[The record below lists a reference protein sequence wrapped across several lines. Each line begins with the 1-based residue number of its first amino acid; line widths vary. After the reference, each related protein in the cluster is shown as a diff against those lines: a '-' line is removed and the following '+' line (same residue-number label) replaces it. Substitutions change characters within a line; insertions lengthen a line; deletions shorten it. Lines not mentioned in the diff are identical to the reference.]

1 MGRAAAACLNILTK
15 YTSFTLD
22 EKDKKLRV
30 LPIKGLIMSKQNFL
44 RQNYQRQQKIRRPI
58 NRGQATTWLTN
69 LLAVLF
75 PAFQN
80 ESFQNEAALKTAL
93 AQLSTDLA
101 VILAALN
108 FSSAQAGKIS
118 EAFLTSLEDLYG
130 QLMLDAQAL
139 EQGDPAAESLE
150 EVLIAY
156 PGFLAIAVYRLAHR
170 FWELKVP
177 ILPRVL
183 TEWAHEKT
191 GIDIHPGARLGHPVV
206 IDHGTG
212 IVIGESTI
220 IGNHVKLYQGVT
232 LGALSVDKSLAAT
245 KRHPTIEDEVTIYA
259 NATILGGETV
269 IGRGSVIGGNTWIT
283 GSIPPNSLVF
293 HKSEI
298 HIRATHDSDGPD
310 FVI

>member
-1 MGRAAAACLNILTK
+1 VSGQA
-15 YTSFTLD
+15 
-22 EKDKKLRV
+22 
-30 LPIKGLIMSKQNFL
+30 FL
-44 RQNYQRQQKIRRPI
+44 RQNYQAQQKIRPTI
-58 NRGQATTWLTN
+58 KRGQAVAWLTD
-69 LLAVLF
+69 LLALLF
-75 PAFQN
+75 PAFQDKP
-80 ESFQNEAALKTAL
+80 FQTDAALETAL
-93 AQLSTDLA
+93 TQTRTDLA
-101 VILAALN
+101 DILAALH
-108 FSSAQAGKIS
+108 FSSTQAVQIS
-118 EAFLTSLEDLYG
+118 EAFFTSLEDLYD
-130 QLMLDAQAL
+130 QLVRDAQGL

-156 PGFLAIAVYRLAHR
+156 PGFLAITVYRLAHC

-212 IVIGESTI
+212 IVIGESTV

-283 GSIPPNSLVF
+283 SSIPPNSLVF
-293 HKSEI
+293 HQSEI
-298 HIRATHDSDGPD
+298 HIRTTQDLDELD

>member
-1 MGRAAAACLNILTK
+1 VTIKRGRATA
-15 YTSFTLD
+15 
-22 EKDKKLRV
+22 
-30 LPIKGLIMSKQNFL
+30 
-44 RQNYQRQQKIRRPI
+44 
-58 NRGQATTWLTN
+58 WLTN
-69 LLAVLF
+69 LLALLF

-80 ESFQNEAALKTAL
+80 GSFQSEAELETAL
-93 AQLSTDLA
+93 TQLNTELA
-101 VILAALN
+101 DILAALN
-108 FSSAQAGKIS
+108 FSSSQIEQIS
-118 EAFLTSLEDLYG
+118 EAFFTALEDLYS
-130 QLMLDAQAL
+130 QLMLDAAAL

-170 FWELKVP
+170 FWELHVP

-212 IVIGESTI
+212 IVIGESTV

-245 KRHPTIEDEVTIYA
+245 KRHPTIEDGVTIYA

-283 GSIPPNSLVF
+283 SSIPPNSLVF
-293 HKSEI
+293 QKSEI
-298 HIRATHDSDGPD
+298 HIRTTDDADGHD

>member
-1 MGRAAAACLNILTK
+1 M
-15 YTSFTLD
+15 
-22 EKDKKLRV
+22 KKNLADR
-30 LPIKGLIMSKQNFL
+30 GFL
-44 RQNYQRQQKIRRPI
+44 VKNYQTNAQSLPI
-58 NRGQATTWLTN
+58 NRGQVVAWLSD
-69 LLAVLF
+69 LLELLF
-75 PAFQN
+75 PAFQTA
-80 ESFQNEAALKTAL
+80 EPPTPSEAEKMVERLDRELHMILTAL
-93 AQLSTDLA
+93 IPA
-101 VILAALN
+101 VTVEMTAN
-108 FSSAQAGKIS
+108 GFFSA
-118 EAFLTSLEDLYG
+118 LEDLYG
-130 QLMLDAQAL
+130 QLMRDAQAL

-177 ILPRVL
+177 TLPRVL

-191 GIDIHPGARLGHPVV
+191 GIDIHPGAQLGHPVV

-293 HKSEI
+293 HQSEI
-298 HIRATHDSDGPD
+298 QIRTAPGAENAD
-310 FVI
+310 FSI

>member
-1 MGRAAAACLNILTK
+1 M
-15 YTSFTLD
+15 
-22 EKDKKLRV
+22 KKNLADR
-30 LPIKGLIMSKQNFL
+30 GFL
-44 RQNYQRQQKIRRPI
+44 VKNYQANAQSLPI
-58 NRGQATTWLTN
+58 NRGQAVAWLSD
-69 LLAVLF
+69 LLELLF
-75 PAFQN
+75 PAFQTAKPPTP
-80 ESFQNEAALKTAL
+80 QEAEKMVARLDRELHMILTAL
-93 AQLSTDLA
+93 
-101 VILAALN
+101 IPAASVEVTADGF
-108 FSSAQAGKIS
+108 FSA
-118 EAFLTSLEDLYG
+118 LEDLYD
-130 QLMLDAQAL
+130 QLMLDARAL

-156 PGFLAIAVYRLAHR
+156 PGFLAITVYRLAHR
-170 FWELKVP
+170 FWELHVP

-183 TEWAHEKT
+183 TEWAHAKT
-191 GIDIHPGARLGHPVV
+191 GIDIHPGAQLGHPVV

-269 IGRGSVIGGNTWIT
+269 IGHGSVIGGNTWIT
-283 GSIPPNSLVF
+283 SSIPPNSLVF
-293 HKSEI
+293 HQSEI
-298 HIRATHDSDGPD
+298 HIRIAPEAESPD